1 MSDALTAAD
10 QRHVTLIGLLDL
22 SSAFDCVDHY
32 LPLQRLERTF
42 GLSGMVL
49 HWLASYVT
57 SRSHPHT
64 HTVSAVRSFAGVCF
78 RPSALHSVHG
88 RPQSSGGKSWP
99 HPASVYWRLSNLPQ
113 HASWWCCGG
122 GQPIF
127 PLSWRRWSLVEL
139 KPIATKPSQD
149 TVLWLGSK
157 YKLLKLNIQDVPVLS
172 TSVRIVDSARD
183 LGVVTLSLSF
193 RFRSVGWGVS
203 HTGSPSPLG
212 SALFSTSSRSTRKSS
227 MLYFTTS
234 IHLFLCLPLLRCP
247 RTSASKI
254 LLTQSSSSRRCT
266 CPNHLNLASRTLSVM
281 HATPRTR
288 QMSSIF
294 F

>member
-1 MSDALTAAD
+1 MLRVMSDALTAAD

-99 HPASVYWRLSNLPQ
+99 HPASVY
-113 HASWWCCGG
+113 
-122 GQPIF
+122 
-127 PLSWRRWSLVEL
+127 
-139 KPIATKPSQD
+139 
-149 TVLWLGSK
+149 
-157 YKLLKLNIQDVPVLS
+157 
-172 TSVRIVDSARD
+172 
-183 LGVVTLSLSF
+183 
-193 RFRSVGWGVS
+193 
-203 HTGSPSPLG
+203 
-212 SALFSTSSRSTRKSS
+212 
-227 MLYFTTS
+227 
-234 IHLFLCLPLLRCP
+234 
-247 RTSASKI
+247 
-254 LLTQSSSSRRCT
+254 
-266 CPNHLNLASRTLSVM
+266 
-281 HATPRTR
+281 
-288 QMSSIF
+288 
-294 F
+294 